1 MSRFVRIAL
10 LVALGVVVAASA
22 AFAVV
27 PDPSNSSFGTC
38 LVLTPNG
45 DPAVGFT
52 VVVYDQFNNPIN
64 NCNVTLD
71 FSAMSNIGICAT
83 QDATFGATGMIIY
96 GFTNSSGVVVFT
108 PRGGIL
114 TGGDG
119 VGTIN
124 IAAAGQLLGS
134 LGSLAS
140 AESDG
145 GDYTVGLGDLG
156 VFAADYGSATTRSDL
171 DCDGSVGLSDLGI
184 FATAYGVNNAA
195 FCP

>member
-27 PDPSNSSFGTC
+27 PDPAFSSFGTC

-52 VVVYDQFNNPIN
+52 VSVRDQFNNAVN
-64 NCNVTLD
+64 NSNVTLD
-71 FSAMSNIGICAT
+71 FSAVANVGVCHL
-83 QDATFGATGMIIY
+83 QDATFGATGMIVY
-96 GFTNSSGVVVFT
+96 GHTNASGIVVFT

-114 TGGDG
+114 TGGTG
-119 VGTIN
+119 IGTIN
-124 IAAAGQLLGS
+124 IAADGQLLGS
-134 LGSLAS
+134 LNHVAS
-140 AESDG
+140 AELDG
-145 GDYTVGLGDLG
+145 DDYSVGLGDLG
-156 VFAADYGSATTRSDL
+156 VFSADYGTSSSRSNTT
-171 DCDGSVGLSDLGI
+171 CDGTVGLGDLGI
-184 FATAYGVNNAA
+184 FSTAYGVNNGA

>member
-1 MSRFVRIAL
+1 
-10 LVALGVVVAASA
+10 VVVAASA

-27 PDPSNSSFGTC
+27 PDPSFSSFGTC

-45 DPAVGFT
+45 DPALGFSVT
-52 VVVYDQFNNPIN
+52 VHDQFDQPIQN
-64 NCNVTLD
+64 SNVTLD
-71 FSAMSNIGICAT
+71 FSAMVNIGICAT
-83 QDATFGATGMIIY
+83 QDATFGATGMIVY

-124 IAAAGQLLGS
+124 IAADGQLLGS
-134 LGSLAS
+134 LNHLAS
-140 AESDG
+140 AELDG
-145 GDYTVGLGDLG
+145 DDYTVGLGDLG
-156 VFAADYGSATTRSDL
+156 VFAGFYGGSSTTADL

-184 FATAYGVNNAA
+184 FALAYGANNAA